1 MCNAI
6 YRATMAIY
14 RYYSIHVVLGI
25 YQPFTSYANAR
36 LLVNPE
42 RFLVKQK
49 KPPQRRVKVM

>member
-1 MCNAI
+1 MYNAI
-6 YRATMAIY
+6 YLATMAID

-25 YQPFTSYANAR
+25 YQPFTSFANAR

-49 KPPQRRVKVM
+49 KPPQRQVKIL